1 MSVTVTDDV
10 DKPRYIKGL
19 ELRSPIRICS
29 ALGGPHKGRWCYVR
43 QVIWRPMW
51 YQFLDVACALN
62 FDLHSSVR
70 EYSHR
75 VKRIARAGRGGSAL
89 LLMLLPLKF
98 C

>member
-1 MSVTVTDDV
+1 
-10 DKPRYIKGL
+10 
-19 ELRSPIRICS
+19 
-29 ALGGPHKGRWCYVR
+29 
-43 QVIWRPMW
+43 MW

-89 LLMLLPLKF
+89 LLMLLPSKVLLNTRRVSSVASTRYDEAWKRVTGPHARVRLR
-98 C
+98 